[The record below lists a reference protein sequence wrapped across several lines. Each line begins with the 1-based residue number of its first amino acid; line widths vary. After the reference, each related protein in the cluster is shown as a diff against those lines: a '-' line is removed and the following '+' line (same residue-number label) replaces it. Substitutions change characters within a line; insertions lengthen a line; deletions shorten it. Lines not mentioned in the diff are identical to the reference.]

1 MESLSP
7 SYEPRHYVFADTDRM
22 SEEKIRAFES
32 AKEIEKDSG
41 SKVYTPDR
49 TQNKVNWT

>member
-1 MESLSP
+1 
-7 SYEPRHYVFADTDRM
+7 M

-32 AKEIEKDSG
+32 AKENGSSG

-49 TQNKVNWT
+49 TLNANVKVNGR